1 MEFNHNK
8 STPIQ
13 ISMLGSFAI
22 DNNGT
27 KIEETANRSKK
38 MWNLLGFIISHR
50 NKHLSQTDY
59 IDMLWP
65 DEDSANPVNALKT
78 LLSRSRHLLD
88 PIAIYNEN
96 FILSTQ
102 GSYQWNNKIP
112 CVIDIEEFERFS
124 KIANDETLAEEE
136 RILYYKQALDLYK
149 GDFMTKHAT
158 ELWVIPLSTY
168 YHNLYVDTAKN
179 FFRLLSKL
187 NAYDTIE
194 YYCSKALQIERFDE
208 TLHCIFIQTMI
219 DQGNSFAA
227 LNHYEQTTNFLYTNL
242 GVKPSKELREQYLSI
257 IRTQKTL
264 ETDLN
269 IIQNDLK
276 EADFK
281 MGPFFCEY
289 CIFKET
295 YRLIARQA
303 SREGRSVYLCLLTVY
318 DANDEIPSLNKLD
331 AAMKRLEISINS
343 SLRRGDVVSRYSGA
357 QYVILLPNITY
368 EDGGMVME
376 RIIKQYYQA
385 NRRSILRLKY
395 KLEQIVNDE

>member
-1 MEFNHNK
+1 MDFSPNK
-8 STPIQ
+8 QPPIQ
-13 ISMLGSFAI
+13 ISMLGHFEI
-22 DNNGT
+22 YNDGT
-27 KIEETANRSKK
+27 KIEETVNRSKK
-38 MWNLLGFIISHR
+38 MWNLLGYIITYR

-78 LLSRSRHLLD
+78 LLSRLRHLLS
-88 PIAIYNEN
+88 PVAVHNEN
-96 FILSTQ
+96 FIISSQ
-102 GSYQWNNKIP
+102 GSYQWNNHLI
-112 CVIDIEEFERFS
+112 CMIDTEEFE
-124 KIANDETLAEEE
+124 KLCQKANDTTFSEEE
-136 RILYYKQALDLYK
+136 RILFYKKALDLYK

-158 ELWVIPLSTY
+158 ELWVIPLATY
-168 YHNLYVDTAKN
+168 YHNLYIDTAKN
-179 FFRLLSKL
+179 FFSLLRKF
-187 NAYDTIE
+187 NDYETIE

-208 TLHCIFIQTMI
+208 TLHCIFIQNMI

-227 LNHYEQTTNFLYTNL
+227 LNHYEQTTDLLYINL
-242 GVKPSKELREQYLSI
+242 GVKPSKELRSLYLNI

-276 EADFK
+276 EAEFK

-289 CIFKET
+289 CIFQET

-331 AAMKRLEISINS
+331 AAMKRLENAINA

-395 KLEQIVNDE
+395 KLEQIVIDE